1 MLSEEHERLHAMPHI
16 HNFFAFFY
24 LTKYKKFIEMTLVK
38 KKKSIVKNKN
48 ALTSSLNFL
57 F

>member
-1 MLSEEHERLHAMPHI
+1 MLPEEHELLHAMPHI
-16 HNFFAFFY
+16 HIFFAFFY